1 VLVDNLAARFII
13 NPVNKRAYLTT
24 KSKDLVEEHDDA
36 FADTDSLTKE
46 VTVCTGA
53 VDVLNTRQ
61 VSRQVLGSRFGK
73 YRLLYVNFT
82 TWANILY

>member
-1 VLVDNLAARFII
+1 MLVDNLAARFAI

-36 FADTDSLTKE
+36 FADTDALTKE

-61 VSRQVLGSRFGK
+61 VSRLVLGSRFGK
-73 YRLLYVNFT
+73 YRLLYVNVYYLE
-82 TWANILY
+82 NILC